1 MPSTQGSRWF
11 GPYRVVSSLATGG
24 MGVLYRAE
32 HRETGAAVAIKTV
45 VNFKGGIVDGI
56 RSEIRSLARLVHPGV
71 ARIVD
76 EGIEDGHPWYAMELV
91 DGRTLA
97 TFRDELW
104 QGLTGADL
112 TTHVEPA
119 STAPISRSPTGPPH
133 ASAPAPSFGPALRA
147 PAPRPLAAA
156 GRLPAVLEVMRRL
169 CAPLGY
175 VHGRGIV
182 HRDLKPE
189 NVLLKTDNAPVLI
202 DFGVATRFPAA
213 QGREILEPAGSL
225 AGTVAY
231 MAPEQFR
238 RGVVDARADLY
249 SLGCMLYEFVCGRRP
264 FLGTASAHLGE
275 AHLLEPPP
283 SPSRLVQ
290 GVPAALENLI
300 LRLLAK
306 RPRDRLGY
314 AAEVAEALA
323 AVLQDLRD
331 LEELP
336 GSPRRA
342 FPTPT
347 TSWPAAQTPTP
358 AAPSPDAGTEAG
370 FYLYRPEM
378 TGRKEPTE
386 RLLAACEAARAG
398 HGALFFLGGESGI
411 GKTMLA
417 GEIGKHAAAMGLR
430 VVTGDCVMFGASAGP
445 GHGTGSPLA
454 PFRRLLHAVADHCR
468 GRGPEATE
476 QLFGSRG
483 AVLASIEPTLESLPG
498 LSVGSGETDLTGEAA
513 RSAILTA
520 MADLVFA
527 LAREQPLLL
536 VLDDVQWADELSL
549 GVLKLLSPA
558 ALAPLPLLVVATYRT
573 DELSPGLA
581 ELTAAP
587 GAQDLRLGRL
597 DEEGVASMV
606 TEMLGMNQPPRSMIR
621 FLARTSEGNPFFVA
635 EYIRAAVGE
644 GVLFRTGGHW
654 QISPGIAG
662 QGSEGAYET
671 LPLPKSLRGLI
682 SRRLQGLHG
691 PVGAVLETASV
702 IGRQVDPALL
712 AQVSAEEPG
721 VIHDA
726 LSELLA
732 RQVLEDNGGQLLF
745 VHEKLREHAYDGI
758 EPDRRRALHLRVA
771 CALEE
776 GESRGAHLLAFH
788 FQAGGRPERA
798 FHYAT
803 LAGRQART
811 AGALHDARDQ
821 LTQALRLEAE
831 ATGVERPL
839 PTSLERAR
847 LRRMLGEARAGVG
860 DLEGSE
866 AILREAYGIVRRH
879 ALPRSRLGWAPLLFG
894 QLALQLLRQLFTMRP
909 RRQPEPARAA
919 LEESATIA
927 NRLGFS
933 FMVQGSQL
941 PMLAVLTLAANL
953 AEVAQAPAPRGIPYS
968 ILASV
973 FGLIGAT
980 RLSRRYFDSSRR
992 SVANARDVV
1001 APLQQ
1006 AQIEGFYYLNRGE
1019 WTAARGAF
1027 EPAFARGQKLGIPYE
1042 IEALGI
1048 ARAWLEILV
1057 GRLEAARALLIDVR
1071 RTAEVLGNRLHEWW
1085 ARRYEA
1091 LALLQEG
1098 RAREALDV
1106 VAPAEA
1112 GFRAQGGLVDLMNI
1126 LAVQAVA
1133 YEHLGES
1140 DTALALAN
1148 EALEIGAR
1156 HQAAGS
1162 HSYELHAFLP
1172 EVFIRAWGRARAEAS
1187 DEKPS
1192 SASGP
1197 SPAALARQVRLCL
1210 RGATRYAR
1218 MFRIG
1223 QPTLLLNRARAAA
1236 VLGHTREADRL
1247 ARRAAMVAAELGMPL
1262 DIDLESGALP

>member
-1 MPSTQGSRWF
+1 
-11 GPYRVVSSLATGG
+11 

-56 RSEIRSLARLVHPGV
+56 RSEIRSLARLIHPGV

-76 EGIEDGHPWYAMELV
+76 EGVEDGHPWYAMELV

-97 TFRDELW
+97 TFRDQLW

-112 TTHVEPA
+112 TTHVEPE
-119 STAPISRSPTGPPH
+119 STVPGARTPGEGVPTSG
-133 ASAPAPSFGPALRA
+133 FGPAPRGT
-147 PAPRPLAAA
+147 APRPTAGA
-156 GRLPAVLEVMRRL
+156 GRLPEVLQIMRRL

-189 NVLLKTDNAPVLI
+189 NVLLRSDGMPVLI

-213 QGREILEPAGSL
+213 LGREILEPAGSL

-264 FLGTASAHLGE
+264 FLGTSSAHLGE

-283 SPSRLVQ
+283 APSRLVQ
-290 GVPAALENLI
+290 GLPPALEALM

-314 AAEVAEALA
+314 AADVADALA
-323 AVLQDLRD
+323 VVLQDVLD
-331 LEELP
+331 LEEIP
-336 GSPRRA
+336 AGSPRRA

-347 TSWPAAQTPTP
+347 ATRLAARTPTP
-358 AAPSPDAGTEAG
+358 AAGLPSPTSSDNDAGTEAG

-386 RLLAACEAARAG
+386 RLLAASEAARGG
-398 HGALFFLGGESGI
+398 HGSIFFLGGESGI

-417 GEIGKHAAAMGLR
+417 GEIGKHAAGMGLR
-430 VVTGDCVMFGASAGP
+430 VVTGDCVMFGGQ
-445 GHGTGSPLA
+445 GTGSPLA
-454 PFRRLLHAVADHCR
+454 PFRRLLQAAADHCR
-468 GRGPEATE
+468 ARGPETTAR
-476 QLFGSRG
+476 LFGSRAG
-483 AVLASIEPTLESLPG
+483 VLASIEPTLENLPG
-498 LSVGSGETDLTGEAA
+498 LEASPGETDLTGEAA

-520 MADLVFA
+520 MADVVFGFC
-527 LAREQPLLL
+527 REQPLLL

-549 GVLKLLSPA
+549 AVLKLLSPG
-558 ALAPLPLLVVATYRT
+558 ALENLPLVVLATYRT
-573 DELSPGLA
+573 DEAPAWLQP
-581 ELTAAP
+581 LTAAT
-587 GAQDLRLGRL
+587 GAHDLRLGRL
-597 DEEGVASMV
+597 DEDGVATMV
-606 TEMLGMNQPPRSMIR
+606 AEMLGMNQPPRAMIR

-644 GVLFRTGGHW
+644 GVLFRTGGQW
-654 QISPGIAG
+654 QISRGIAS
-662 QGSEGAYET
+662 QGVEGAYET

-682 SRRLQGLHG
+682 SRRLLGLHG
-691 PVGAVLETASV
+691 SVTATLEAASV
-702 IGRQVDPALL
+702 IGRQVDPNLL
-712 AQVSAEEPG
+712 AQVCAQEPTS
-721 VIHDA
+721 IHDA
-726 LSELLA
+726 LTELLA
-732 RQVLEDNGGQLLF
+732 RQVLEDNAGQLLF

-758 EPDRRRALHLRVA
+758 APDRRRDLHLRVA

-776 GESRGAHLLAFH
+776 SEARAAHLLAFH
-788 FQAGGRPERA
+788 FHAGGRPERA

-811 AGALHDARDQ
+811 AGALHDACDQ
-821 LTQALRLEAE
+821 LGRALQLESE
-831 ATGVERPL
+831 ATGVERPA

-866 AILREAYGIVRRH
+866 TILREAYTIVRRRN
-879 ALPRSRLGWAPLLFG
+879 LPRSLVGWTPLLLG
-894 QLALQLLRQLFTMRP
+894 QLIVQLLRQMLFRRRP
-909 RRQPEPARAA
+909 ALPEPARAA

-933 FMVQGSQL
+933 FMVQGAQL
-941 PMLAVLTLAANL
+941 PMLGVVTLAANL
-953 AEVAQAPAPRGIPYS
+953 AEGAHAPAPRGIPYS

-973 FGLIGAT
+973 FGLLGAT
-980 RLSRRYFDSSRR
+980 RLSRRYFSSSRQA
-992 SVANARDVV
+992 VADARDVV

-1019 WTAARGAF
+1019 WAAARQAL
-1027 EPAFARGQKLGIPYE
+1027 EPAFARGQALGIPYE
-1042 IEALGI
+1042 TEALGI

-1057 GRLEAARALLIDVR
+1057 GRLEAARALLTEVR
-1071 RTAEVLGNRLHEWW
+1071 QTAEVLGNRLHEWW

-1112 GFRAQGGLVDLMNI
+1112 GFRAQGGFVDLMNI
-1126 LAVQAVA
+1126 LAVQAIA
-1133 YEHLGES
+1133 YERLGES

-1156 HQAAGS
+1156 NRAAGA
-1162 HSYELHAFLP
+1162 HSYELHAFVA
-1172 EVFIRAWGRARAEAS
+1172 EVLIGAWGRARAQEEAS
-1187 DEKPS
+1187 GSNGDAGVTP
-1192 SASGP
+1192 GP
-1197 SPAALARQVRLCL
+1197 QAATLARQVRQCL
-1210 RGATRYAR
+1210 RAASSYAR
-1218 MFRIG
+1218 LFRIG
-1223 QPTLLLNRARAAA
+1223 QAPLLLNRARAAA
-1236 VLGHTREADRL
+1236 VEGRTVQADRL
-1247 ARRAAMVAAELGMPL
+1247 ARRAAAMAAEMGMPFDVAL
-1262 DIDLESGALP
+1262 DSVAPGSPSDRPA